1 MRLVA
6 AVAEFGALATAH
18 VMEKAKPIAL
28 RVAELLLFFFALAML
43 VPPVPSDTQTVYRLT
58 PTLIIGGGAFALSLL
73 LSTCQRAEHWVT
85 AIIKLVFY
93 FGLAWIIH
101 ERVFGFR

>member
-1 MRLVA
+1 
-6 AVAEFGALATAH
+6 
-18 VMEKAKPIAL
+18 MEKAKPIAL
-28 RVAELLLFFFALAML
+28 RVAELLLFFFAFAWL

-58 PTLIIGGGAFALSLL
+58 PTLMIGGSAFALSLFL
-73 LSTCQRAEHWVT
+73 ATFRRAEHWLT
-85 AIIKLVFY
+85 ATLKLLFY